1 MQYIMEG
8 IMEENNLAEVLDAEV
23 VYEEEEVS
31 EDHEI
36 GLEELEQAPPWIDDE
51 AIHVREELEE
61 VNLGTSEQPQV
72 TFVSK
77 NLEVGLK
84 TKLMVLLQEYKDCFA
99 WQYSDMPGLSRT
111 LVEHR
116 LPIKP
121 EFQPYRQPPRR
132 VSKEVELKVKEE
144 IEKLCKAGFIR
155 PAKYSN
161 WLANVVP
168 VVKKNGK
175 LRICIDFRDLNEATP
190 KDIYA
195 MPIADTLIDATANH
209 SLLSFMDCFA
219 GYNQIMV
226 AKEDISKTA
235 FRCPG
240 SIGTFEWVVMPF
252 GLRNAGATYQR
263 AMNSIFHDLLGK
275 TMEVYIDDVVVK
287 SKLIKDH
294 LKNLE
299 EAFRRMRV
307 HCLKLNPLKCAF
319 GVKAGNFLGFLVHER
334 GIEVDQNKTKAIR
347 EAKPP
352 RNKTELQ
359 RFLGQVNYLRRFISN
374 LAGKTKVFSELL
386 KLKKEDVFR
395 WVTIHQE
402 AFDEIKDYL
411 MKPPVLMPPKKG
423 IPLRLYISAAEGSIG
438 CLLAQSNQD
447 GHEQAIYYLSRSMT
461 STEVRYTPIM
471 KLCLALFFACT
482 KLRHYLLNN
491 RVYVVS
497 QTDLMK
503 YMLNKPVLS
512 GNIGKWLLSLA
523 DFHLIYH
530 PQKSVKGQA
539 LADFLA
545 DHPCI
550 NLGDESKFD
559 LPVFMNEHRPWML
572 KFDGSSTDRSA
583 GAGIIIVSP
592 SGAKTSLSFNLDFEC
607 TNNQSEYEALIIGLE
622 ILLDL
627 GAKKVKIIG
636 DSQLVIRQVS
646 GEYKCM
652 SYSLTSYYAIAI
664 QLIESFEEVELVH
677 VPREENWEADELSQ
691 LASGL
696 RLSEELT
703 HRLVMVQRK
712 THPSIF
718 KRGVQL
724 DIFNIDDNLVQDWR
738 RDIKKYLEN
747 PSKKMM
753 YKVRVRAVN
762 YVLIED
768 VLYRRGFDNLLLRC
782 LGTTEALEVMK
793 QTHEGVCGAHQS
805 GVKMRWLIRRHGYF
819 WPSILK
825 DCMTFAKGCQ
835 SCQRYGNIQRLP
847 AAELKSVIKP
857 WPFRGWA
864 IDLIGKIYPPSSKNH
879 SFIIVATDYFTKWV
893 VAKPLVKTEQKD
905 VIKFIKE
912 EIIHQFGIPQSVTTD
927 QGTMFTG
934 KEMQEFAT
942 DYGIKLL
949 TSTPYYAQANG
960 QAESSNKIIINIV
973 QKMLEENPKDWHR
986 ILSEALWAYRT
997 SRRNATGVSPFML
1010 TYGHDAVLPM
1020 EVVVRSLRVAKQNH
1034 LTPEDYNE
1042 TMMMELENL
1051 EEGRLQ
1057 ALNNMIIQKKKVSRS
1072 YNKKVRPKTFQEDE
1086 LVWKLILPPGTK
1098 DREYG
1103 KWSTNWEGPFLVH
1116 KVMKGNAYW
1125 LSSLEGEPHR
1135 KFINGKYLKK
1145 YTPTIWEKYNLEMT

>member
-1 MQYIMEG
+1 MCMKRLKEKQLRYLDQRLLFHTTSRVPPSPLKKLMIKLTSSEFAAAASAILKERMQYIMEG

-263 AMNSIFHDLLGK
+263 AMNAIFHDLLGK

-287 SKLIKDH
+287 SKLMKDH

-395 WVTIHQE
+395 WETIHQE

-411 MKPPVLMPPKKG
+411 MKPPVLIPPKKG

-482 KLRHYLLNN
+482 KLRHYLLSN

-864 IDLIGKIYPPSSKNH
+864 IDLI
-879 SFIIVATDYFTKWV
+879 
-893 VAKPLVKTEQKD
+893 
-905 VIKFIKE
+905 
-912 EIIHQFGIPQSVTTD
+912 
-927 QGTMFTG
+927 
-934 KEMQEFAT
+934 
-942 DYGIKLL
+942 
-949 TSTPYYAQANG
+949 
-960 QAESSNKIIINIV
+960 
-973 QKMLEENPKDWHR
+973 
-986 ILSEALWAYRT
+986 
-997 SRRNATGVSPFML
+997 
-1010 TYGHDAVLPM
+1010 VLPM

>member
-1 MQYIMEG
+1 MEEIMEA
-8 IMEENNLAEVLDAEV
+8 NNLAEVLDA
-23 VYEEEEVS
+23 
-31 EDHEI
+31 
-36 GLEELEQAPPWIDDE
+36 EELEQAPPWIDDE

-61 VNLGTSEQPQV
+61 VNLGTSEEPQR
-72 TFVSK
+72 
-77 NLEVGLK
+77 NL
-84 TKLMVLLQEYKDCFA
+84 
-99 WQYSDMPGLSRT
+99 RT

-121 EFQPYRQPPRR
+121 EFQPYRQ
-132 VSKEVELKVKEE
+132 LQEE
-144 IEKLCKAGFIR
+144 CQKKH
-155 PAKYSN
+155 AKYSN

-175 LRICIDFRDLNEATP
+175 LRICIDFRYLNEATP

-195 MPIADTLIDATANH
+195 MPIADTLIDATTNH
-209 SLLSFMDCFA
+209 SLFSFMDCFA

-235 FRCPG
+235 FRCPT

-263 AMNSIFHDLLGK
+263 AMNTIFHDLLGK
-275 TMEVYIDDVVVK
+275 TMEVYINDVVVK
-287 SKLIKDH
+287 SKLVKDH

-319 GVKAGNFLGFLVHER
+319 GVKAGIFLGFLVHER

-347 EAKPP
+347 EAKPL

-359 RFLGQVNYLRRFISN
+359 RFLGQ
-374 LAGKTKVFSELL
+374 
-386 KLKKEDVFR
+386 
-395 WVTIHQE
+395 
-402 AFDEIKDYL
+402 
-411 MKPPVLMPPKKG
+411 PPVLMPPKKG

-447 GHEQAIYYLSRSMT
+447 GHVQTIYYLSRSMT
-461 STEVRYTPIM
+461 STE
-471 KLCLALFFACT
+471 
-482 KLRHYLLNN
+482 
-491 RVYVVS
+491 
-497 QTDLMK
+497 
-503 YMLNKPVLS
+503 KP
-512 GNIGKWLLSLA
+512 
-523 DFHLIYH
+523 
-530 PQKSVKGQA
+530 VKGQA

-583 GAGIIIVSP
+583 GAEIIIVSP

-607 TNNQSEYEALIIGLE
+607 TNNQSEYEALLIGLE

-627 GAKKVKIIG
+627 GAKK
-636 DSQLVIRQVS
+636 
-646 GEYKCM
+646 
-652 SYSLTSYYAIAI
+652 
-664 QLIESFEEVELVH
+664 LIESFEEVELVH
-677 VPREENWEADELSQ
+677 VPREADELSQ

-782 LGTTEALEVMK
+782 LGTTEALEVMI

-805 GVKMRWLIRRHGYF
+805 GVKMRWLIRR
-819 WPSILK
+819 
-825 DCMTFAKGCQ
+825 
-835 SCQRYGNIQRLP
+835 YGNIQRLP

-857 WPFRGWA
+857 WPFKGWA
-864 IDLIGKIYPPSSKNH
+864 IDLIGKIYHPSSKNH

-893 VAKPLVKTEQKD
+893 VGKPLVKAEQKD

-949 TSTPYYAQANG
+949 TSKPYYAHANG
-960 QAESSNKIIINIV
+960 QVESSNKIIINIV
-973 QKMLEENPKDWHR
+973 QKMLEENPRDWHR
-986 ILSEALWAYRT
+986 ILSEAL
-997 SRRNATGVSPFML
+997 
-1010 TYGHDAVLPM
+1010 
-1020 EVVVRSLRVAKQNH
+1020 
-1034 LTPEDYNE
+1034 
-1042 TMMMELENL
+1042 
-1051 EEGRLQ
+1051 
-1057 ALNNMIIQKKKVSRS
+1057 
-1072 YNKKVRPKTFQEDE
+1072 
-1086 LVWKLILPPGTK
+1086 
-1098 DREYG
+1098 
-1103 KWSTNWEGPFLVH
+1103 
-1116 KVMKGNAYW
+1116 
-1125 LSSLEGEPHR
+1125 
-1135 KFINGKYLKK
+1135 
-1145 YTPTIWEKYNLEMT
+1145 

>member
-1 MQYIMEG
+1 MQYIMEE

-23 VYEEEEVS
+23 VYEEEEVY
-31 EDHEI
+31 EDHENC
-36 GLEELEQAPPWIDDE
+36 LEELEQAPPWIDDE

-61 VNLGTSEQPQV
+61 VNLGTSEEPQV

-84 TKLMVLLQEYKDCFA
+84 TKLTVLLQEYKDYFA
-99 WQYSDMPGLSRT
+99 WQYSDMPELRST

-175 LRICIDFRDLNEATP
+175 LRICIDFRYLNEATP

-195 MPIADTLIDATANH
+195 IPIADTLIDASANH

-226 AKEDISKTA
+226 AKDDISKTA
-235 FRCPG
+235 FRCQG

-263 AMNSIFHDLLGK
+263 AMNAIFHDLLGK

-287 SKLIKDH
+287 SKLVKDH

-299 EAFRRMRV
+299 EALRRMKV

-319 GVKAGNFLGFLVHER
+319 GVKAGIFLGFLVHER

-347 EAKPP
+347 EVKPP

-359 RFLGQVNYLRRFISN
+359 RFLGQP
-374 LAGKTKVFSELL
+374 
-386 KLKKEDVFR
+386 
-395 WVTIHQE
+395 H
-402 AFDEIKDYL
+402 
-411 MKPPVLMPPKKG
+411 VLMPPKKD

-438 CLLAQSNQD
+438 CLLAQSNQY
-447 GHEQAIYYLSRSMT
+447 GHEQAIYYSSRSMT
-461 STEVRYTPIM
+461 STE
-471 KLCLALFFACT
+471 
-482 KLRHYLLNN
+482 
-491 RVYVVS
+491 
-497 QTDLMK
+497 
-503 YMLNKPVLS
+503 
-512 GNIGKWLLSLA
+512 
-523 DFHLIYH
+523 
-530 PQKSVKGQA
+530 KSVKDQA

-545 DHPCI
+545 DNPCI

-559 LPVFMNEHRPWML
+559 LPIFMNEHRPWML
-572 KFDGSSTDRSA
+572 KFDGYSTDRSA
-583 GAGIIIVSP
+583 DAGIIIVSP
-592 SGAKTSLSFNLDFEC
+592 SRAKTSLSFNLDFEC

-636 DSQLVIRQVS
+636 DYQLVIRQVS

-652 SYSLTSYYAIAI
+652 SYTLTSYYAIAI

-677 VPREENWEADELSQ
+677 VPREENWEADKLSQ

-718 KRGVQL
+718 KRGVEL

-753 YKVRVRAVN
+753 YKVRARAVN

-782 LGTTEALEVMK
+782 LGATEALEK

-847 AAELKSVIKP
+847 VVVLKSVIKP

-864 IDLIGKIYPPSSKNH
+864 IDLIGKIYPPSSKIYC
-879 SFIIVATDYFTKWV
+879 FII
-893 VAKPLVKTEQKD
+893 
-905 VIKFIKE
+905 
-912 EIIHQFGIPQSVTTD
+912 
-927 QGTMFTG
+927 
-934 KEMQEFAT
+934 EMQEFAT

-973 QKMLEENPKDWHR
+973 QKMLGRKSKGFASNFIR
-986 ILSEALWAYRT
+986 STLSI
-997 SRRNATGVSPFML
+997 S
-1010 TYGHDAVLPM
+1010 
-1020 EVVVRSLRVAKQNH
+1020 H
-1034 LTPEDYNE
+1034 L
-1042 TMMMELENL
+1042 
-1051 EEGRLQ
+1051 
-1057 ALNNMIIQKKKVSRS
+1057 
-1072 YNKKVRPKTFQEDE
+1072 
-1086 LVWKLILPPGTK
+1086 
-1098 DREYG
+1098 
-1103 KWSTNWEGPFLVH
+1103 
-1116 KVMKGNAYW
+1116 
-1125 LSSLEGEPHR
+1125 
-1135 KFINGKYLKK
+1135 
-1145 YTPTIWEKYNLEMT
+1145 

>member
-36 GLEELEQAPPWIDDE
+36 GLEELEQAPHWIDDE

-61 VNLGTSEQPQV
+61 VNLGTSEEP
-72 TFVSK
+72 
-77 NLEVGLK
+77 
-84 TKLMVLLQEYKDCFA
+84 QEYKDCFA
-99 WQYSDMPGLSRT
+99 WQYSDMSGLSRT

-132 VSKEVELKVKEE
+132 VSKEVELK
-144 IEKLCKAGFIR
+144 
-155 PAKYSN
+155 
-161 WLANVVP
+161 
-168 VVKKNGK
+168 
-175 LRICIDFRDLNEATP
+175 
-190 KDIYA
+190 
-195 MPIADTLIDATANH
+195 
-209 SLLSFMDCFA
+209 
-219 GYNQIMV
+219 IMV

-263 AMNSIFHDLLGK
+263 AMNAIFHDLLGK

-287 SKLIKDH
+287 SKLMKDH

-395 WVTIHQE
+395 WETIHQE

-447 GHEQAIYYLSRSMT
+447 GHEQTIYYLSRSMT

-482 KLRHYLLNN
+482 KLRHYLLSN

-530 PQKSVKGQA
+530 PQKSVKGQT

-864 IDLIGKIYPPSSKNH
+864 IDLI
-879 SFIIVATDYFTKWV
+879 
-893 VAKPLVKTEQKD
+893 
-905 VIKFIKE
+905 
-912 EIIHQFGIPQSVTTD
+912 
-927 QGTMFTG
+927 
-934 KEMQEFAT
+934 
-942 DYGIKLL
+942 
-949 TSTPYYAQANG
+949 
-960 QAESSNKIIINIV
+960 
-973 QKMLEENPKDWHR
+973 
-986 ILSEALWAYRT
+986 
-997 SRRNATGVSPFML
+997 
-1010 TYGHDAVLPM
+1010 VLPM

>member
-1 MQYIMEG
+1 MIKLTSSEFAAAASAILKELMQYIMER
-8 IMEENNLAEVLDAEV
+8 IMEENNLAEVLDAKV

-51 AIHVREELEE
+51 AINVREELEE
-61 VNLGTSEQPQV
+61 VNLGTSEEP
-72 TFVSK
+72 
-77 NLEVGLK
+77 
-84 TKLMVLLQEYKDCFA
+84 QEYKDCFA
-99 WQYSDMPGLSRT
+99 WKYSDMPGLSRT

-121 EFQPYRQPPRR
+121 EFQPYRQPPT
-132 VSKEVELKVKEE
+132 SKKSVK
-144 IEKLCKAGFIR
+144 R
-155 PAKYSN
+155 M
-161 WLANVVP
+161 
-168 VVKKNGK
+168 VKKNGK
-175 LRICIDFRDLNEATP
+175 LRICIDFRDINKATP
-190 KDIYA
+190 KDICA

-235 FRCPG
+235 FRCLG

-263 AMNSIFHDLLGK
+263 AMNAIFHDLLGK

-287 SKLIKDH
+287 SKLVKYH

-299 EAFRRMRV
+299 EAFKRMRV

-319 GVKAGNFLGFLVHER
+319 RVKAGNILGFLVHER

-359 RFLGQVNYLRRFISN
+359 RFLGQ
-374 LAGKTKVFSELL
+374 
-386 KLKKEDVFR
+386 
-395 WVTIHQE
+395 
-402 AFDEIKDYL
+402 
-411 MKPPVLMPPKKG
+411 PPVLMPPKKG

-461 STEVRYTPIM
+461 STEVRYTLIM

-482 KLRHYLLNN
+482 KLRHYLLSN

-512 GNIGKWLLSLA
+512 GNIGKWLFSLA

-592 SGAKTSLSFNLDFEC
+592 SCL
-607 TNNQSEYEALIIGLE
+607 LI
-622 ILLDL
+622 
-627 GAKKVKIIG
+627 
-636 DSQLVIRQVS
+636 
-646 GEYKCM
+646 
-652 SYSLTSYYAIAI
+652 LTLN
-664 QLIESFEEVELVH
+664 LIESFEEVELVH
-677 VPREENWEADELSQ
+677 VPREENWNADELSQ

-768 VLYRRGFDNLLLRC
+768 VLYRRGFDNLLLKC
-782 LGTTEALEVMK
+782 LGTTEALKVMK

-847 AAELKSVIKP
+847 AAELKCVIKP

-864 IDLIGKIYPPSSKNH
+864 VDLIGKIYPPSCKNH

-893 VAKPLVKTEQKD
+893 VAKPLVKAEQKD
-905 VIKFIKE
+905 VSKFIKE
-912 EIIHQFGIPQSVTTD
+912 EIIHQFGIPQS
-927 QGTMFTG
+927 
-934 KEMQEFAT
+934 A
-942 DYGIKLL
+942 
-949 TSTPYYAQANG
+949 SG

-973 QKMLEENPKDWHR
+973 QKMLEENPRDWHR
-986 ILSEALWAYRT
+986 ILLEALWAYCI

-1010 TYGHDAVLPM
+1010 TYGHDAMLPM
-1020 EVVVRSLRVAKQNH
+1020 EVVMRSLRVAKQNH

-1057 ALNNMIIQKKKVSRS
+1057 ALSNMIIQKKKVSKS
-1072 YNKKVRPKTFQEDE
+1072 YNKKVRPKTFHEDE
-1086 LVWKLILPPGTK
+1086 LVWKLILPLGTT

-1125 LSSLEGEPHR
+1125 LSSLEGEPHK

-1145 YTPTIWEKYNLEMT
+1145 YTPTIW

>member
-1 MQYIMEG
+1 
-8 IMEENNLAEVLDAEV
+8 
-23 VYEEEEVS
+23 
-31 EDHEI
+31 
-36 GLEELEQAPPWIDDE
+36 
-51 AIHVREELEE
+51 
-61 VNLGTSEQPQV
+61 
-72 TFVSK
+72 
-77 NLEVGLK
+77 
-84 TKLMVLLQEYKDCFA
+84 
-99 WQYSDMPGLSRT
+99 
-111 LVEHR
+111 
-116 LPIKP
+116 
-121 EFQPYRQPPRR
+121 
-132 VSKEVELKVKEE
+132 
-144 IEKLCKAGFIR
+144 
-155 PAKYSN
+155 
-161 WLANVVP
+161 
-168 VVKKNGK
+168 
-175 LRICIDFRDLNEATP
+175 
-190 KDIYA
+190 
-195 MPIADTLIDATANH
+195 
-209 SLLSFMDCFA
+209 
-219 GYNQIMV
+219 
-226 AKEDISKTA
+226 
-235 FRCPG
+235 
-240 SIGTFEWVVMPF
+240 MPF

-263 AMNSIFHDLLGK
+263 AMNAIFHDLLGK
-275 TMEVYIDDVVVK
+275 TMEVYIDDVIVK

-334 GIEVDQNKTKAIR
+334 G
-347 EAKPP
+347 
-352 RNKTELQ
+352 
-359 RFLGQVNYLRRFISN
+359 
-374 LAGKTKVFSELL
+374 KTKVFSELL

-395 WVTIHQE
+395 WETIHQE

-482 KLRHYLLNN
+482 KLRHYLLSN

-530 PQKSVKGQA
+530 PQKSVIGQA

-550 NLGDESKFD
+550 NLGDESKFY

-572 KFDGSSTDRSA
+572 NFDGSSTDRSA

-627 GAKKVKIIG
+627 GAKK
-636 DSQLVIRQVS
+636 
-646 GEYKCM
+646 
-652 SYSLTSYYAIAI
+652 
-664 QLIESFEEVELVH
+664 LIESFEEVELVH

-747 PSKKMM
+747 PNKKMM

-782 LGTTEALEVMK
+782 LGMTEALEVMK

-893 VAKPLVKTEQKD
+893 VAKPLVKAEQKD

-942 DYGIKLL
+942 DYGKKLL

-973 QKMLEENPKDWHR
+973 QKMLEENPRDWHR

-1072 YNKKVRPKTFQEDE
+1072 YNKKVRSKTFQEDE

-1125 LSSLEGEPHR
+1125 LSSLEGEPHK